1 MFWPAFANPRELQ
14 ATLPPDTRKLSPG
27 CFRAQTQEEF
37 FCWPPCTRRILSKS
51 KSSIGGPGAKP
62 GAVRWHSVASSM
74 GTSGGDSEVGATGLL
89 YWLPIFRESSKA
101 AISEGGASKGKAK
114 ASEAEGKGSEKSPKA
129 SPKPA
134 GQVLAMFGGIGVS
147 EYRARICIKL
157 YDRALDFAGGE
168 ALI

>member
-1 MFWPAFANPRELQ
+1 M
-14 ATLPPDTRKLSPG
+14 TRKGINNGLNLPFKYRYFDGS
-27 CFRAQTQEEF
+27 AQEEAAF
-37 FCWPPCTRRILSKS
+37 IMASNMDRRQMSLDAAAALKS
-51 KSSIGGPGAKP
+51 K
-62 GAVRWHSVASSM
+62 
-74 GTSGGDSEVGATGLL
+74 

-101 AISEGGASKGKAK
+101 AMSEGGAKGGASKGKAM
-114 ASEAEGKGSEKSPKA
+114 ASEVEGKGSEKSPKA

>member
-1 MFWPAFANPRELQ
+1 MVYPRRDGRLFYR
-14 ATLPPDTRKLSPG
+14 AVVAVGLFGWR
-27 CFRAQTQEEF
+27 FR
-37 FCWPPCTRRILSKS
+37 
-51 KSSIGGPGAKP
+51 
-62 GAVRWHSVASSM
+62 HSVASSM

-101 AISEGGASKGKAK
+101 AISEGGAKGGASKGKAK
-114 ASEAEGKGSEKSPKA
+114 ASEAEGKGSEKSPQA

>member
-1 MFWPAFANPRELQ
+1 M
-14 ATLPPDTRKLSPG
+14 TRKGINNGLNLPFKYRYFDGS
-27 CFRAQTQEEF
+27 AQEEAAF
-37 FCWPPCTRRILSKS
+37 IMASNMDRRQMSLDAAAALKS
-51 KSSIGGPGAKP
+51 K
-62 GAVRWHSVASSM
+62 
-74 GTSGGDSEVGATGLL
+74 

-101 AISEGGASKGKAK
+101 AMSEGGAKGGASKGKAK
-114 ASEAEGKGSEKSPKA
+114 ASEVEGKGSEKSPKA